1 MVSLDESFRVS
12 INAAQLSD
20 DAAQLSDDASSDSC
34 ASDDGSN
41 FTITETKVVYDQ
53 WLNSQPKDD
62 LKTMATMV
70 MDMLMDRLNLTTVG
84 AAAEVGLLL
93 NLSEKS
99 VRTWRRDFYQNK
111 GRFTES
117 KQEKHSWNNILDDE
131 NLRPKAATWV
141 RY

>member
-1 MVSLDESFRVS
+1 MVSLDESLRVS
-12 INAAQLSD
+12 INAT
-20 DAAQLSDDASSDSC
+20 QLSDDASSDSC

-53 WLNSQPKDD
+53 WLNSQPKDC

-70 MDMLMDRLNLTTVG
+70 MDMLMDHLNFTTVG

-93 NLSEKS
+93 NFSEKT

-117 KQEKHSWNNILDDE
+117 KQGKHSRNSIFDDE
-131 NLRPKAATWV
+131 NLRSKAATWV
-141 RY
+141 

>member
-1 MVSLDESFRVS
+1 MVSLDESLRVS

-20 DAAQLSDDASSDSC
+20 DASSDTC

-53 WLNSQPKDD
+53 WLNSQPKDC
-62 LKTMATMV
+62 LKTMAAMV
-70 MDMLMDRLNLTTVG
+70 MDMLMDRLNFTTVG

-93 NLSEKS
+93 NFSEKT
-99 VRTWRRDFYQNK
+99 VRTWRRDFYQYK

-117 KQEKHSWNNILDDE
+117 KQGKHSRNNILDDE
-131 NLRPKAATWV
+131 NLRSKAATWV